1 MSAPVQRRPFLWRA
15 AVYLLKA
22 LMPLLVLAGA
32 AAGFIWMIETAPQA
46 ERQVRP
52 RLARLVEVI
61 AVEPGPQQV
70 VLRAQGTVRAAQE
83 VTLRAQVTGE
93 VIWTN
98 PALEPGGILGAG
110 ETLLRI
116 DPRDFELAVAAAE
129 SRLAEAL
136 AELAVEAGNQR
147 VGEREYSLLGR
158 DLSPE
163 ERALVLRAPQL
174 AMAEARVAR
183 ERAALATARLDLER
197 SEVRAPF
204 DAQVLSED
212 IDTGS
217 RIATT
222 SQEIARLTG
231 TGHYWVELALPQSD
245 LAWLGEP
252 GAGAEGARV
261 TLRQPGVWPPGA
273 TREGRV
279 LRLLS
284 DLTGAGRMA
293 RILVE
298 VPDPLALTPAN
309 AGRPQLLIGQYLQA
323 EIVGRS
329 VPGAV
334 ALDRQHLRGGDT
346 VWLMTPED
354 TLAIVPVEVAWR
366 GPDRAIVTAG
376 IPADARLVTTDIAAV
391 SAGMPLR
398 LATQTPAEQGADA
411 QAPAAA
417 RAEER

>member
-1 MSAPVQRRPFLWRA
+1 MNAPTQRRPFLWRA
-15 AVYLLKA
+15 AGYLLKA

-32 AAGFIWMIETAPQA
+32 GLGFIWMMETKPQA
-46 ERQVRP
+46 ERQERP

-61 AVEPGPQQV
+61 VVEPGTQQV

-93 VIWTN
+93 VIWTS
-98 PALEPGGILGAG
+98 PALEPGGILRAG
-110 ETLLRI
+110 ETVLRI

-129 SRLAEAL
+129 SRLAEAE

-147 VGEREYSLLGR
+147 VAEREYSLLGR

-174 AMAEARVAR
+174 AMAEARAAR

-197 SEVRAPF
+197 STIRAPF

-222 SQEIARLTG
+222 SQEIARLAG
-231 TGHYWVELALPQSD
+231 TRNYWVELALPQSD
-245 LAWLGEP
+245 LAWLDAP
-252 GAGAEGARV
+252 GTGPEGASV

-279 LRLLS
+279 LRVLS
-284 DLTGAGRMA
+284 DLTGTGRMA
-293 RILVE
+293 RILVD
-298 VPDPLALTPAN
+298 VPDPLGLAPEN
-309 AGRPQLLIGQYLQA
+309 ADRPRLLIGQYLQA
-323 EIVGRS
+323 EIAGRS
-329 VPGAV
+329 VPDAV
-334 ALDRQHLRGGDT
+334 ALDRRHLREGDT

-354 TLAIVPVEVAWR
+354 TLTIEPVEVAWR
-366 GPDRAIVTAG
+366 GADQVIVTAG
-376 IPADARLVTTDIAAV
+376 IPAGARLVTSGIAAV
-391 SAGMPLR
+391 TEGMPLR
-398 LATQTPAEQGADA
+398 LASGATATPREAP
-411 QAPAAA
+411 PAAA
-417 RAEER
+417 AAQAGER

>member
-1 MSAPVQRRPFLWRA
+1 MSAPAQRRPFLWRA
-15 AVYLLKA
+15 SVYVLKA
-22 LMPLLVLAGA
+22 LTPLVVLAGA
-32 AAGFIWMIETAPQA
+32 AAGFIWMMETAPQA
-46 ERQVRP
+46 ERQQRP

-93 VIWTN
+93 VIWTS
-98 PALEPGGILGAG
+98 PALEPGGILRAD
-110 ETLLRI
+110 ETVLRI
-116 DPRDFELAVAAAE
+116 DPRDFELAVAAAG
-129 SRLAEAL
+129 SRLAEAE

-147 VGEREYSLLGR
+147 VAEREYSLLGR

-197 SEVRAPF
+197 STIRAPF

-222 SQEIARLTG
+222 SQEIARLAG
-231 TGHYWVELALPQSD
+231 TASYWVELALPQSD
-245 LAWLGEP
+245 LAWLGTP
-252 GAGAEGARV
+252 GAGPEGARV
-261 TLRQPGVWPPGA
+261 TLRQPGVWPPGT

-279 LRLLS
+279 LRVLS

-293 RILVE
+293 RILVD
-298 VPDPLALTPAN
+298 VPDPLALAPEN
-309 AGRPQLLIGQYLQA
+309 AGSPRLLIGQYLQA
-323 EIVGRS
+323 DIAGRS
-329 VPGAV
+329 LPDAV
-334 ALDRQHLRGGDT
+334 ALDRRHLRTGDT

-366 GPDRAIVTAG
+366 GPDRVIVTAG
-376 IPADARLVTTDIAAV
+376 IPAGARLVTTDIAAV

-398 LATQTPAEQGADA
+398 LASE
-411 QAPAAA
+411 APAAPRETSPTA
-417 RAEER
+417 AAAQAGER